1 MTMQAQFFE
10 MTIEVEVKRV
20 SGGDRPLPAY
30 ATAGSAGMD
39 LTAALDEPVRLLP
52 GHRRLV
58 PTGIAIALPGPHLV
72 ALVFARSGLAS
83 RDGIQ
88 LANGVGVIDSDYRG
102 EIKVALQNSGSEPFV
117 VHAGDRIAQ
126 LVVVPVIAVKWKEVA
141 ELPPSER
148 GEGGFGSTGIG
159 R

>member
-1 MTMQAQFFE
+1 MQARFSGL
-10 MTIEVEVKRV
+10 MAEVQVRRV
-20 SGGDRPLPAY
+20 SESGAPRSLPLY
-30 ATAGSAGMD
+30 ETAGAAGLD
-39 LTAALDEPVRLLP
+39 LTAAVDEPIQLLP
-52 GHRRLV
+52 GERRLV
-58 PTGIAIALPGPHLV
+58 PTGIAIALPGPHLA
-72 ALVFARSGLAS
+72 ALIFARSGLAS
-83 RDGIQ
+83 RRGIH